1 MRIAVN
7 AIFLQKGQ
15 MEGYGWFV
23 QEVFSRLAIKY
34 PEHEFLLV
42 FDRPFDQSFLFAPN
56 CTPIVVGPPARHPAS
71 FFYWYNIAAP
81 AALSKYKPDV
91 WVNPYG
97 FCSTSSSI
105 PQILMV
111 HDLAYI
117 HYPKSIAWHQ
127 YLYYKWFTPSFIKK
141 AASILTVS
149 NFSKQDLIKHFPKA
163 ANKISTL
170 YPAARKGFQ
179 PISWEEKS
187 QDKDSYSDG
196 REYFLFVGGV
206 HPRKNLL
213 NLLKAFS
220 LFKKWQKSNMK
231 LLVAGRMAW
240 QYQDLLEKIKTYKYR
255 EDLVLLGA
263 LEETQLTRISASAY
277 ALVYPSFFEGFGM
290 PIVEAMQSGVP
301 VIASNTSSMPEVG
314 ADAALYADPNDPD
327 AIAQQMLL
335 LYKDEKLRNFQI
347 EQGLARADVF
357 SWDQTAD
364 LVWEKILAI
373 AK

>member
-23 QEVFSRLAIKY
+23 QEVFSRLAIQN

-42 FDRPFDQSFLFAPN
+42 FDRPYDPSFVFAPN
-56 CTPIVVGPPARHPAS
+56 CTPIVVGPAARHPAS
-71 FFYWYNIAAP
+71 FYYWYNIAAP
-81 AALSKYKPDV
+81 AALRKYKPNI

-105 PQILMV
+105 PQLLMV
-111 HDLAYI
+111 HDLAYK
-117 HYPKSIAWHQ
+117 HYPKFIAWHQ
-127 YLYYKWFTPSFIKK
+127 YLYYQWFTPSFIKK

-163 ANKISTL
+163 ASKISVL
-170 YPAARKGFQ
+170 YPAARKAFQ
-179 PISWEEKS
+179 PLSWEEKS
-187 QDKDSYSDG
+187 QVKDSYSDG
-196 REYFLFVGGV
+196 REYFLFVGGI

-255 EDLVLLGA
+255 DDLVMLGA
-263 LEETQLTRISASAY
+263 LEETQLTRITASAY

-290 PIVEAMQSGVP
+290 PILEAMQSGVP

-314 ADAALYADPNDPD
+314 SDAALFADPNDPD

-357 SWDQTAD
+357 SWDKTAD
-364 LVWEKILAI
+364 QVWEKILAI

>member
-1 MRIAVN
+1 MLIAVN
-7 AIFLQKGQ
+7 AIFLQKGK

-23 QEVFSRLAIKY
+23 QEVFSRLATQH
-34 PEHEFLLV
+34 PEHQFLLI
-42 FDRPFDQSFLFAPN
+42 FDRPYDESFVFASN
-56 CTPIVVGPPARHPAS
+56 CKAIVVGPAARHPGS

-81 AALSKYKPDV
+81 AALRKFKPDV

-97 FCSTSSSI
+97 FCSTTSI
-105 PQILMV
+105 PQLLMV
-111 HDLAYI
+111 HDLAYL
-117 HYPKSIAWHQ
+117 HYPKFIAWHQ
-127 YLYYKWFTPSFIKK
+127 YWYYKLFTPGFIKK
-141 AASILTVS
+141 AKQVLTVS
-149 NFSKQDLIKHFPKA
+149 NFSQADLEKNFPNA
-163 ANKISTL
+163 ANKISTV
-170 YPAARKGFQ
+170 YPAARSGFQ
-179 PISWEEKS
+179 PLSWEEKN
-187 QDKDSYSDG
+187 QVKDSFSDG
-196 REYFLFVGGV
+196 REYFLFVGGI

-240 QYQDLLEKIKTYKYR
+240 QYEDLLEKIKTYKYR
-255 EDLVLLGA
+255 EDLILLGA
-263 LEETQLTRISASAY
+263 LEEAQLSRITASAY

-290 PIVEAMQSGVP
+290 PILEAMQSGVP

-327 AIAQQMLL
+327 AIAKQMLL

-347 EQGLARADVF
+347 EKGLERAQDF
-357 SWDQTAD
+357 SWDKTAQG
-364 LVWEKILAI
+364 VWEKIIAI

>member
-1 MRIAVN
+1 
-7 AIFLQKGQ
+7 

-23 QEVFSRLAIKY
+23 QEVFSRLAINY

-42 FDRPFDQSFLFAPN
+42 FDRPYDDNFVFAPN
-56 CTPIVVGPPARHPAS
+56 CTPIVVGPSARHPAS
-71 FFYWYNIAAP
+71 FFYWYNVAAP
-81 AALSKYKPDV
+81 AALKKFKPDV

-105 PQILMV
+105 PQLLMV
-111 HDLAYI
+111 HDLAYL
-117 HYPKSIAWHQ
+117 HYPKFIAWHQ
-127 YLYYKWFTPSFIKK
+127 YWYYKLGTPGFIKK
-141 AASILTVS
+141 AKRVLTVS
-149 NFSKQDLIKHFPKA
+149 DFSKADLAKHFPNA
-163 ANKISTL
+163 ANKINTV
-170 YPAARKGFQ
+170 YPAAREGFH
-179 PISWEEKS
+179 PLTWEEKN
-187 QDKDSYSDG
+187 QVKDSFSDG
-196 REYFLFVGGV
+196 REYYLFVGGI

-240 QYQDLLEKIKTYKYR
+240 QYEDLLEKIKTYKYR

-263 LEETQLTRISASAY
+263 LEEAQLSRITASAY

-290 PIVEAMQSGVP
+290 PILEAMQSGVP

-327 AIAQQMLL
+327 AIAKQMLL

-347 EQGLARADVF
+347 DKGLERAQNF
-357 SWDQTAD
+357 SWDKTAQG
-364 LVWEKILAI
+364 VWEIILAI